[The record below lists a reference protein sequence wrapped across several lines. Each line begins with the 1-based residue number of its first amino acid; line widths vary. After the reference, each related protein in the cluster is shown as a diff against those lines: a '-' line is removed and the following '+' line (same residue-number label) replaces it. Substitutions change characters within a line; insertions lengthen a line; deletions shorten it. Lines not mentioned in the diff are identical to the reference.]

1 MNRQLYHYEGPVM
14 CFGTYLSAHWS
25 ADTVAISEVQ
35 ARTTFRFQYKKLTN
49 KAPSAK
55 IDLPGSIY
63 TIE

>member
-14 CFGTYLSAHWS
+14 CFGTCLSAHWS
-25 ADTVAISEVQ
+25 ADTVAISENQ
-35 ARTTFRFQYKKLTN
+35 ARNNFKFQYKKLTN

-63 TIE
+63 IIE